1 MKIYRYIYYKCYCLW
16 LKKKDEPENAYIN
29 AILSITFLVYLT
41 LIDIS
46 YIPFAFFERDIFH
59 LPPASLNVKIVI
71 LTTAIALG
79 IFNYFLLAYK
89 KKYLKIVEE
98 FKDETEKQRKRGTL
112 YVWIYAIVTIGI
124 PLFILFF
131 IHL

>member
-1 MKIYRYIYYKCYCLW
+1 LW

-124 PLFILFF
+124 PFFSLFF